1 MLKTLGAQVKQYR
14 WVTFITPVFSALE
27 AVADMF
33 LPMLMSQIIDKG
45 VKVGGQA
52 GMQAVLHYGAI
63 MVAVAIGALVCGIL
77 AGRFASIASTG
88 FAANLRQ
95 AMFANIQSFSFS
107 NIDRFSTAGLVTR
120 LTTDV
125 SNVQLSY
132 QMITRICVRA
142 PVMLITALIMAF
154 SIHASLSMI
163 FVAAIVILAAALSF
177 IIFKAT
183 GTFNRVF
190 KKYDD
195 LNASVQENVGA
206 IRVVKAFVRED
217 YERSKFNKAANAVY
231 RMFVKAETYVS
242 FNNPVMMLTV
252 FGSMLGL
259 SWLGAKAIVL
269 EGFTE
274 GGLMSLFSYVM
285 SILMSLMMISMIF
298 VMMSM
303 SVASARRICEVLN
316 EKADLTSPAQALTA
330 VPDGS
335 VDFDHVSFSYRQG
348 KGKPVLQDI
357 DLHIEAGQ
365 TIGILGGT
373 GSSKSTLVQLI
384 PRLYDVSSGAL
395 KVGGVDVRSIPK
407 EELMENIAYVF
418 QDSKLLK
425 TSVFENVRLSRPDA
439 SEADVLEAL
448 RRAQCED
455 IVAKLPEGIHTVIGA
470 KGVYLSGGEQQRIAI
485 ARVMLKDAPIVV
497 LDEATAFAD
506 PENEVLVQ
514 KAFAELGRD
523 KTVVMIAHRLTA
535 VKNADMIFVLK
546 DGRIE
551 ESGPHDALLEHK
563 KLYAKMWKDYLTSVS
578 WKVTEAR
585 RPAGQKGGNA

>member
-107 NIDRFSTAGLVTR
+107 IIDRFSTAGLVTR

-163 FVAAIVILAAALSF
+163 FVAAIVILAATLSF

-303 SVASARRICEVLN
+303 SVASARRICEVLAGEGAGHTFVLHAKDEAVVRRFALKFLQDDSFQN
-316 EKADLTSPAQALTA
+316 LKKALEEKDAPTAFRAAHTLKGVCQNLGFDALYVPSSALT
-330 VPDGS
+330 
-335 VDFDHVSFSYRQG
+335 
-348 KGKPVLQDI
+348 
-357 DLHIEAGQ
+357 
-365 TIGILGGT
+365 
-373 GSSKSTLVQLI
+373 
-384 PRLYDVSSGAL
+384 
-395 KVGGVDVRSIPK
+395 
-407 EELMENIAYVF
+407 
-418 QDSKLLK
+418 
-425 TSVFENVRLSRPDA
+425 
-439 SEADVLEAL
+439 EAL
-448 RRAQCED
+448 RGGSLD
-455 IVAKLPEGIHTVIGA
+455 GA
-470 KGVYLSGGEQQRIAI
+470 DELFPPVEKEYQRVVEA
-485 ARVMLKDAPIVV
+485 LK
-497 LDEATAFAD
+497 
-506 PENEVLVQ
+506 
-514 KAFAELGRD
+514 
-523 KTVVMIAHRLTA
+523 
-535 VKNADMIFVLK
+535 
-546 DGRIE
+546 
-551 ESGPHDALLEHK
+551 ALE
-563 KLYAKMWKDYLTSVS
+563 
-578 WKVTEAR
+578 
-585 RPAGQKGGNA
+585 

>member
-163 FVAAIVILAAALSF
+163 FVAAIVILAATLSF

-303 SVASARRICEVLN
+303 SVASARRICEVLAG
-316 EKADLTSPAQALTA
+316 EGAGHTFVLHAKDEAVVRRFALT
-330 VPDGS
+330 VP
-335 VDFDHVSFSYRQG
+335 VSRFLVNVPAS
-348 KGKPVLQDI
+348 
-357 DLHIEAGQ
+357 
-365 TIGILGGT
+365 LGGIGAET
-373 GSSKSTLVQLI
+373 ALFPALTLGCGAVGGSSSSNNIGPLDLI
-384 PRLYDVSSGAL
+384 
-395 KVGGVDVRSIPK
+395 
-407 EELMENIAYVF
+407 N
-418 QDSKLLK
+418 
-425 TSVFENVRLSRPDA
+425 
-439 SEADVLEAL
+439 L
-448 RRAQCED
+448 RR
-455 IVAKLPEGIHTVIGA
+455 VAWGSEKPEPPQPETPDQPEPDSA
-470 KGVYLSGGEQQRIAI
+470 LI
-485 ARVMLKDAPIVV
+485 AR
-497 LDEATAFAD
+497 
-506 PENEVLVQ
+506 
-514 KAFAELGRD
+514 
-523 KTVVMIAHRLTA
+523 LT
-535 VKNADMIFVLK
+535 
-546 DGRIE
+546 E
-551 ESGPHDALLEHK
+551 EILK
-563 KLYAKMWKDYLTSVS
+563 KL
-578 WKVTEAR
+578 R
-585 RPAGQKGGNA
+585 